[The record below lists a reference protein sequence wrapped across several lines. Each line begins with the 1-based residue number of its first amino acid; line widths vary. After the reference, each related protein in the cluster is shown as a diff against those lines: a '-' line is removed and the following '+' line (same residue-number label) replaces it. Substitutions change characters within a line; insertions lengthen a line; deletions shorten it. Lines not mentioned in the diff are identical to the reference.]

1 MDQTNQPKAA
11 NPKPGGTPTVALR
24 VKRAT
29 KKKLATE
36 LARINK
42 KEFGRRVRADELIQ
56 FALALVDNNHVAEL
70 QERSLSNADRLE
82 QRYQEYVKANGTIAK
97 DVFLGKLL
105 AGEVAGNSANMAEKS
120 VAGEV

>member
-11 NPKPGGTPTVALR
+11 NPKPGSAPTVALR

-82 QRYQEYVKANGTIAK
+82 QRYQDFVKANGPIAK

-105 AGEVAGNSANMAEKS
+105 AGELPGNSANLAGKS
-120 VAGEV
+120 VATEA